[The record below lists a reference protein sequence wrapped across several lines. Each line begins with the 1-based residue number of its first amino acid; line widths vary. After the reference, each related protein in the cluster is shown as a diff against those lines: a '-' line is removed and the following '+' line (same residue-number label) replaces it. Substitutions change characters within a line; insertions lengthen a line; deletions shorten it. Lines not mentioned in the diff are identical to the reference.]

1 MTTITC
7 AELMN
12 KSAAALKAMRGDLAD
27 QVKDDPAL
35 PARFV
40 QALTDA
46 KTRDE
51 KLGVQGARIA
61 VLEGQVE
68 RMTHLS
74 DKAEQERVK
83 LTEALAEEKGK
94 SGKLIAEW
102 TKVRDSLAQRE
113 AALVAENKALT
124 ARVAASAQHEA
135 VAQRLAQ
142 DAAELRINVAEQDA
156 RIDQML
162 QRNDALQAELRQA
175 SESAPRP
182 SLWSRLWGRG

>member
-83 LTEALAEEKGK
+83 LAEALAEEKGK
-94 SGKLIAEW
+94 TARLIAEW

-113 AALVAENKALT
+113 AALSAENKVLT

-135 VAQRLAQ
+135 VAARIAQ
-142 DAAELRINVAEQDA
+142 DAAALRIELTDQECVLADA
-156 RIDQML
+156 NKKIEEL
-162 QRNDALQAELRQA
+162 TAALAA
-175 SESAPRP
+175 PGAPRP
-182 SLWSRLWGRG
+182 SLWSRLWGKG